1 MTTLDLDAY
10 FGRIGYADGR
20 RPTLATL
27 QAIQLHHTQAIPFEN
42 VDPLLRRPVLL
53 DLPSLERKLL
63 RDRRGGYC
71 FEQNLLFSH
80 VLKALGFHVTG
91 HAARVLWNAPEG
103 VLKAR
108 THMLLRIELEG
119 GSYLADVGF
128 GVLTPTAPLR
138 LEPDSVQSTPHE
150 SFRLARAAGGF
161 VMQAR
166 VDGLWKSLYVF
177 DLQEQ
182 LQPDYEVVNWY
193 LSNHPDSRF
202 VNELMVARPA
212 PGRRITLRNLEFRVH
227 YIDGGSERRSIR
239 GGAALRAILENVF
252 DLTLPEAPELD
263 AALARLAASE

>member
-1 MTTLDLDAY
+1 
-10 FGRIGYADGR
+10 
-20 RPTLATL
+20 
-27 QAIQLHHTQAIPFEN
+27 
-42 VDPLLRRPVLL
+42 VLL
-53 DLPSLERKLL
+53 DLPSLEWKLL

-80 VLKALGFHVTG
+80 ALKALGFHVTG
-91 HAARVLWNAPEG
+91 LAARVLWDAPEA

-119 GSYLADVGF
+119 ASYLADVGF

-138 LEPDSVQSTPHE
+138 LEPDSAQSTPHE
-150 SFRLARAAGGF
+150 SFRLLRAAAGF
-161 VMQAR
+161 VMQAQ
-166 VDGLWKSLYVF
+166 VNGLWKSLYVF

-212 PGRRITLRNLEFRVH
+212 PGRRITLRNLELTVH
-227 YIDGGSERRSIR
+227 YLDGNSEQRSIR
-239 GGAALRAILENVF
+239 SGAELRAILKSVF
-252 DLTLPEAPELD
+252 DLTLPETPELD
-263 AALARLAASE
+263 ATLARLAGSE